1 MIRLRSVLHGE
12 WKLIAR
18 AGHRWIDTE
27 SYRLAAA
34 LSYYALLSL
43 VPLLLLALGL
53 VEFVV
58 GDSDELRMQLLR
70 WTSASGSETIDSAI
84 RAALS
89 SLRGGSTWTIA
100 VGAAGAL
107 IGASGVFAELD
118 TAMNRVFRSESST
131 PTFKKALHGLFWD
144 RLTAFAFVGLTS
156 MLVLAMAILGIA
168 WDIAAQQHLPTL
180 VGRLVTGVAS
190 FALLGATMAS
200 SIHLIPARHVP
211 WDAALRGAL
220 WGTTL
225 LFLLRPLYG
234 WFIVKT
240 TDYAAYGALGAILST
255 LLWLL
260 VVAMVFLFAA
270 SVSAA
275 AAERTAS
282 ARQRL
287 RNEPDSKRAVI

>member
-1 MIRLRSVLHGE
+1 MLIGE
-12 WKLIAR
+12 WKLVAR

-58 GDSDELRMQLLR
+58 GDSAELRMQLLR
-70 WTSASGSETIDSAI
+70 WTSASGSETVDTAI
-84 RAALS
+84 RSALS
-89 SLRGGSTWTIA
+89 SLRHGSPWTIA

-107 IGASGVFAELD
+107 LGASGVFAELD
-118 TAMNRVFRSESST
+118 TAMNRVFRSESRT

-144 RLTAFAFVGLTS
+144 RLSAFAFVGLTS
-156 MLVLAMAILGIA
+156 LLVLAMAILGTA
-168 WDIAAQQHLPTL
+168 WDLAAQRHLPTL
-180 VGRLVTGVAS
+180 VGRLATGVAS
-190 FALLGATMAS
+190 FLLLGATLAA

-211 WDAALRGAL
+211 WHAALRGAV
-220 WGTTL
+220 WGTAL
-225 LFLLRPLYG
+225 LFSLRPLYG
-234 WFIVKT
+234 WLILKT

-255 LLWLL
+255 LLWMLL
-260 VVAMVFLFAA
+260 VAMVFLFAA
-270 SVSAA
+270 SIAA
-275 AAERTAS
+275 SAAERTAS